1 MLDAIDTAPGADE
14 DELRSC
20 VRDLVALSAMPAWWI
35 GRAPTVIA
43 QSLRDVLL
51 GMLHV
56 DSVSVQLDDAFAGS
70 ATFESIPQPRM
81 TNPRAPTLGQ
91 PSSAVRSPA
100 AETRLTSHATTIPV
114 GLGGEMGVV
123 EVCAARAFPD
133 KLETLIMQVAVNQF
147 AVALR
152 YAELL
157 GRHERAE
164 QLLHDRA
171 AQQST
176 MAQLGLRA
184 LKEPTLEG
192 TVADV
197 VGTARETLAL
207 DHVELLEI
215 TADDRALR
223 LRAADGWL
231 TAGIGEQRPLA
242 WESVAGRALLT
253 GVPVVVRDLRNDRRF
268 DAPSYLRDVGVAS
281 GAAVLVPCHFGLF
294 GVLGAYCN
302 APRDFTDNDL
312 HFLQSVANVLG
323 AAIERHRTE
332 GERER
337 LLAEMATAR
346 GEAEEASRAKSEFL
360 GMMSH
365 ELRTPLNAIGGYV
378 QLIEEGIRGP
388 VTEAQRDDLG
398 RIRRSQRH
406 LLNVI
411 ENVLGFLKAGSGRVR
426 YDLRAIP
433 VTEIVDAAEELIR
446 PLMAEKH
453 LRYCHLGVGDGLR
466 ALADREKLEQIVLN
480 LLSNATKFTDDGGRI
495 EVRCSGDASFVR
507 VRVTDSGVGIPADKL
522 AMIFEPFE
530 QVQSARRQGEGGGT
544 GLGLAISRSFA
555 RGMGGDLLVES
566 EIDRGS
572 AFTVVVPRAV

>member
-1 MLDAIDTAPGADE
+1 
-14 DELRSC
+14 
-20 VRDLVALSAMPAWWI
+20 
-35 GRAPTVIA
+35 VI
-43 QSLRDVLL
+43 
-51 GMLHV
+51 
-56 DSVSVQLDDAFAGS
+56 
-70 ATFESIPQPRM
+70 
-81 TNPRAPTLGQ
+81 
-91 PSSAVRSPA
+91 
-100 AETRLTSHATTIPV
+100 
-114 GLGGEMGVV
+114 
-123 EVCAARAFPD
+123 
-133 KLETLIMQVAVNQF
+133 
-147 AVALR
+147 
-152 YAELL
+152 
-157 GRHERAE
+157 
-164 QLLHDRA
+164 
-171 AQQST
+171 
-176 MAQLGLRA
+176 
-184 LKEPTLEG
+184 
-192 TVADV
+192 
-197 VGTARETLAL
+197 
-207 DHVELLEI
+207 
-215 TADDRALR
+215 
-223 LRAADGWL
+223 
-231 TAGIGEQRPLA
+231 
-242 WESVAGRALLT
+242 
-253 GVPVVVRDLRNDRRF
+253 VRDLRNDRRF
-268 DAPSYLRDVGVAS
+268 DAPSYLHDVGVAS
-281 GAAVLVPCHFGLF
+281 GAAVLVPCHFGVF
-294 GVLGAYCN
+294 GVLGASCD

-346 GEAEEASRAKSEFL
+346 GEAEEANRAKSEFM

-388 VTEAQRDDLG
+388 VTVAQREDLG

-426 YDLRAIP
+426 YDLRAVP

-446 PLMAEKH
+446 PLMEEKH
-453 LRYCHLGVGDGLR
+453 LRYCHFGVGDGLR
-466 ALADREKLEQIVLN
+466 ALADRDKLQQIVLN

-495 EVRCSGDASFVR
+495 EVRCSGDVSFVR

-530 QVQSARRQGEGGGT
+530 QVRSARRRQGEGAGT